1 MSRAAMITVTSFMSA
16 KEVRFFVELRER
28 GEIPRP
34 EVMSRYGFDTNKIR
48 KLRDAGLIGIRK

>member
-1 MSRAAMITVTSFMSA
+1 MSKAAMITCFYSKKDVAFA
-16 KEVRFFVELRER
+16 VELRAR

-48 KLRDAGLIGIRK
+48 KLRDAGLIGIRE